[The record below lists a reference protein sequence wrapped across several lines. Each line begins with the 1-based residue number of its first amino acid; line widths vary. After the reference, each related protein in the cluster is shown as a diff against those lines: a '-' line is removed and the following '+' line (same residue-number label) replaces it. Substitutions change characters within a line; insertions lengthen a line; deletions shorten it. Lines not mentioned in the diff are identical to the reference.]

1 MTARNL
7 NLEEYGAPVDVT
19 ALPAPPRHL
28 TDKDSAGSVGRE
40 SGSVPAAR
48 AAPGGRGLSG
58 RAAARQI
65 VVTPIEQPRAMSA
78 APEVA
83 GVSESTVTLSWEQV
97 PPK

>member
-1 MTARNL
+1 M
-7 NLEEYGAPVDVT
+7 DVT
-19 ALPAPPRHL
+19 ALPAPPRHLTDKDSAGSVGSHL